1 MVVTLLAAQSIFST
15 NRIVMEDQQ
24 IINLIIGVVLSVLGW
39 FARQLWDAVQ
49 DLKKDVKQIE
59 VDLPTHYVRKEDLDV
74 RLDRLETV
82 LNRIFEKL
90 DHKADK

>member
-1 MVVTLLAAQSIFST
+1 MT
-15 NRIVMEDQQ
+15 DQA
-24 IINLIIGVVLSVLGW
+24 IINLIIGAILSVLGW

-49 DLKKDVKQIE
+49 DLKQDVKQIE
-59 VDLPTHYVRKEDLDV
+59 VDLPTHYVRKEDLES
-74 RLDRLETV
+74 RLDRIEAS

>member
-1 MVVTLLAAQSIFST
+1 MT
-15 NRIVMEDQQ
+15 DQA
-24 IINLIIGVVLSVLGW
+24 IINLIIGAILSVLGW

-49 DLKKDVKQIE
+49 NLKQDVKQIE
-59 VDLPTHYVRKEDLDV
+59 VDLPTHYVRKEDLES
-74 RLDRLETV
+74 RLDRIEAS

>member
-1 MVVTLLAAQSIFST
+1 MD
-15 NRIVMEDQQ
+15 DQG
-24 IINLIIGVVLSVLGW
+24 IINIIIGVVLSVLGW

-74 RLDRLETV
+74 RLDRLEAA
-82 LNRIFEKL
+82 LNRIFERL

>member
-1 MVVTLLAAQSIFST
+1 
-15 NRIVMEDQQ
+15 METQ
-24 IINLIIGVVLSVLGW
+24 NLINIIGGTVLSVLGW

-49 DLKKDVKQIE
+49 DLKRDVKSIE
-59 VDLPTHYVRKEDLDV
+59 VDLPTFYVRKEDLES
-74 RLDRLETV
+74 RLDRLELV

>member
-1 MVVTLLAAQSIFST
+1 MQ
-15 NRIVMEDQQ
+15 DQT

-49 DLKKDVKQIE
+49 TLKQDMKELE
-59 VDLPTHYVRKEDLDV
+59 VDLPTYYLRKDEFESKLDKIEAM
-74 RLDRLETV
+74 LE
-82 LNRIFEKL
+82 RIFDKL

>member
-1 MVVTLLAAQSIFST
+1 
-15 NRIVMEDQQ
+15 MEDQQ
-24 IINLIIGVVLSVLGW
+24 IINVIIGVVLSVLGW

-59 VDLPTHYVRKEDLDV
+59 VNLPTHYVRKEDLES
-74 RLDRLETV
+74 RLDRIELS

-90 DHKADK
+90 DNKADK

>member
-1 MVVTLLAAQSIFST
+1 MGGIK
-15 NRIVMEDQQ
+15 IMEDQG
-24 IINLIIGVVLSVLGW
+24 IINIIIGVVLSVLGW

-74 RLDRLETV
+74 RMDRIEAV

>member
-1 MVVTLLAAQSIFST
+1 MEAQ
-15 NRIVMEDQQ
+15 
-24 IINLIIGVVLSVLGW
+24 NLINIVGGTVLSVLGW

-49 DLKKDVKQIE
+49 DLKRDVKAIE
-59 VDLPTHYVRKEDLDV
+59 VDLPTFYVRKEDLET

>member
-1 MVVTLLAAQSIFST
+1 MEAQ
-15 NRIVMEDQQ
+15 
-24 IINLIIGVVLSVLGW
+24 NLINIIGGTVLSVLGW

-49 DLKKDVKQIE
+49 DLKRDVKSIE
-59 VDLPTHYVRKEDLDV
+59 VDLPTFYVRKEDLES
-74 RLDRLETV
+74 RLDRLEAV

>member
-1 MVVTLLAAQSIFST
+1 MT
-15 NRIVMEDQQ
+15 DQA
-24 IINLIIGVVLSVLGW
+24 IINLIIGAILSVLGW

-59 VDLPTHYVRKEDLDV
+59 IDLPTHYVRKEDLES
-74 RLDRLETV
+74 RLDRIEAS

>member
-1 MVVTLLAAQSIFST
+1 
-15 NRIVMEDQQ
+15 MEDQQ
-24 IINLIIGVVLSVLGW
+24 IINVIIGIVLSVLGW

-74 RLDRLETV
+74 RLDRLEAV